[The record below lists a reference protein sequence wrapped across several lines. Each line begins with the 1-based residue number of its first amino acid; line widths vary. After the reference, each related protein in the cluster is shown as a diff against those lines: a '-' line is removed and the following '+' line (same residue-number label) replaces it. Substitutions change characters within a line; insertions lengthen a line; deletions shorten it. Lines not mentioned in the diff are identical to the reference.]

1 MTPDLRR
8 VFLLP
13 LLLTALLTA
22 CSDLV
27 PTGTDTADQ
36 ATSAQQF
43 LPDLEGYARSNA
55 TNISDALAALGG
67 SASLLSGNP
76 ALLVA
81 IETIEGLIECYEDV
95 GAVAAGIYTPP
106 VLESLLAGQG
116 LSVGAAAVINQERL
130 SRNFLACALPD
141 LGASAQAVGAEPCGG
156 HGSFVVANE
165 RIHYLYAATD
175 PRLCLA
181 FQNHFG
187 AL

>member
-1 MTPDLRR
+1 MPRLRC
-8 VFLLP
+8 LIALP
-13 LLLTALLTA
+13 LLLLLAGA

-27 PTGTDTADQ
+27 PTGTDRADQ

-43 LPDLEGYARSNA
+43 IPDLEGYARSNA
-55 TNISDALAALGG
+55 ANISDALAALGG

-76 ALLVA
+76 ALLLA
-81 IETIEGLIECYEDV
+81 IETIEGLIECYEGV

-106 VLESLLAGQG
+106 VIETLLTGQG

-141 LGASAQAVGAEPCGG
+141 MGASAQAVAAEPCGG
-156 HGSFVVANE
+156 HGSFMVANE

-175 PRLCLA
+175 PSLCLA

>member
-1 MTPDLRR
+1 MTLRHAF
-8 VFLLP
+8 VLS
-13 LLLTALLTA
+13 LLLTVLLTA

-27 PTGTDTADQ
+27 PTGTDRADQ

-43 LPDLEGYARSNA
+43 IPDLDGYARSNA
-55 TNISDALAALGG
+55 TNVTDAIAALGG

-81 IETIEGLIECYEDV
+81 IETIEGLIECYEEV

-141 LGASAQAVGAEPCGG
+141 LGPSAQLDSSQPCGG

-175 PRLCLA
+175 PLLCFA

>member
-1 MTPDLRR
+1 MTPNLRH
-8 VFLLP
+8 VFLLL

-27 PTGTDTADQ
+27 PTGTDRADQ

-43 LPDLEGYARSNA
+43 IPDLEGYARSNA

-106 VLESLLAGQG
+106 VLESLLSGQG

-141 LGASAQAVGAEPCGG
+141 MGASAQTVGEPCGG

-175 PRLCLA
+175 PLLCLA